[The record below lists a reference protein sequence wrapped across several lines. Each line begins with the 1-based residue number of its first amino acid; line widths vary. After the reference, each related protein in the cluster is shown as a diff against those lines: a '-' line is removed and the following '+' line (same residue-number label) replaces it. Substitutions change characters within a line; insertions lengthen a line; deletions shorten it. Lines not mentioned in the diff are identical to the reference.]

1 MKYILFVLLMLPLV
15 SVPAQAGDAGRGK
28 IVAEVRC
35 LPCHQ
40 LYLKSKRVG
49 PGLKGIFNRKPTIS
63 GVPFERWDAASLEAW
78 LTDPRAI
85 KANTTM
91 VMPFLKARDR
101 NDIIAYFEQAE
112 SSAPD
117 IGEEGVGEN
126 DVDEEEDY

>member
-1 MKYILFVLLMLPLV
+1 MKYMLLALLMLPLLSV
-15 SVPAQAGDAGRGK
+15 SVQAADAGRGK

-40 LYLKSKRVG
+40 LHVKSKRVG

-63 GVPFERWDAASLEAW
+63 GVPFERWDRASLEAW
-78 LTDPRAI
+78 LTNPRAI

-101 NDIIAYFEQAE
+101 DDIIAYFKQTEN
-112 SSAPD
+112 SAPD
-117 IGEEGVGEN
+117 VGEG
-126 DVDEEEDY
+126 DDEDEDY